1 MKNRGYLII
10 LTFLIFS
17 FQKGISQENT
27 IRIEGCVSDSN
38 KTELYL
44 ANIIIVDTDR
54 GTYTD
59 NKGCFS
65 LIFPKDN
72 ATHTMRISS
81 IGYDTI
87 DYVFKADS
95 DKLSLIFQLNENI
108 TAINEVR
115 VRERGITESPTL
127 TRLPL
132 RLNSLVPSATNSIE
146 SLLKTMPG
154 VNSQNEL
161 SAQYTVRGG
170 SYDENL
176 VYINVIEMYKPHLIK
191 SGRKEGLSIINP
203 DLTGSIYFSSGGYN
217 ATYGDKLSSV
227 LDITYKEPEE
237 FKGSVNLSLL
247 TSSLHLEGKSD
258 NNKFSIIT
266 GARYMT
272 NRYLLRSL
280 DTRANYTPYFNDI
293 QSLIS
298 VSTGSK
304 SKLSLF
310 TTYGVNNYEF
320 TPVSRRSSFGTYQE
334 AYQLYVDYEGFEKDR
349 YSIFNGALIWDWNNK
364 KGLESKLTAS
374 YYSSVE
380 SESYDIRAR
389 YSLNLLDKDIGSEN
403 IGDSIMNIGVGSWLD
418 HARNLMHARV
428 FSLGSSSTW
437 KHNDNIISWGIKV
450 RNEKVDDYLN
460 EWKMIDSA
468 GYSLPYS
475 DSQLELYNRIYTE
488 KAISSERFEIFFSDN
503 YTFDLATTSY
513 ILTIGARATYWSLN
527 RELNISPRFSIEA
540 STNNLSVYF
549 ASGIYYQPPFYREMR
564 LSDGSLNYD
573 IRSQKSTHYVLGS
586 LWFFRLGQTSFRLMT
601 EAYYKK
607 LDNLIPYKFDNVR
620 VIYSGENSA
629 RGNISGIDIR
639 LNGEFVKDAESWL
652 SLSLMKAT
660 HDISNDDY
668 GSFPAPGDI
677 RFAADLFFQD
687 YFPSNPSFR
696 AHIKLHYSSGMP
708 VNSPYEDR
716 YDNYFRMPSYKR
728 VDIGFTKNMKDRLSA
743 ANPRNPLSHI
753 DDLILGIEI
762 FNLLDI
768 KNTIS
773 YNWLSTINNLSG
785 EERQFAVPNYL
796 TGRSLNLKL
805 SVKF

>member
-1 MKNRGYLII
+1 MKYKEYLIL
-10 LTFLIFS
+10 LTLLIIS

-27 IRIEGCVSDSN
+27 IRIEGCVSDSSS
-38 KTELYL
+38 KELYL
-44 ANIIIVDTDR
+44 ASIIIVDTDR

-65 LIFPKDN
+65 LILPKDY
-72 ATHTMRISS
+72 ALYTIRISS

-87 DYVFKADS
+87 DYVFRADS
-95 DKLSLIFQLNENI
+95 DKLSLIFQLNESI

-115 VRERGITESPTL
+115 VRDRGITESPTL

-132 RLNSLVPSATNSIE
+132 RLTSLIPSSTNSIE

-170 SYDENL
+170 SYDENM
-176 VYINVIEMYKPHLIK
+176 VYINGIEMYKPQLIK

-227 LDITYKEPEE
+227 LDISYREPEE

-247 TSSLHLEGKSD
+247 TSSLHLEGKSK

-280 DTRANYTPYFNDI
+280 DTKANYTPYFNDI

-298 VSTGSK
+298 VKTGSK

-310 TTYGVNNYEF
+310 TTYGINNYEF
-320 TPVSRRSSFGTYQE
+320 TPLSRRSSFGTYQE

-364 KGLESKLTAS
+364 RGTESKFTAS
-374 YYSSVE
+374 YYSTAE

-403 IGDSIMNIGVGSWLD
+403 IGDSIMNVGVGSWLD

-428 FSLGSSSTW
+428 FSFGSSSTW
-437 KHNDNIISWGIKV
+437 KHNDNILSWGIKIKT
-450 RNEKVDDYLN
+450 ETIDDYIS

-475 DSQLELYNRIYTE
+475 ESGLELYKSIYSE
-488 KAISSERFEIFFSDN
+488 KAISSERMEIFFSDN
-503 YTFDLATTSY
+503 YTFNLATISY
-513 ILTIGARATYWSLN
+513 ILTIGARASYWSLN
-527 RELNISPRFSIEA
+527 RELIVSPRFSIEG

-564 LSDGSLNYD
+564 LNDGSLNYD

-586 LWFFRLGQTSFRLMT
+586 IWFFRLGQTSFRLMT

-607 LDNLIPYKFDNVR
+607 LDKLIPYKFDNVR
-620 VIYSGENSA
+620 VIYSGENSG

-660 HDISNDDY
+660 HDIINDEY

-687 YFPSNPSFR
+687 YFPANPSFK

-708 VNSPYEDR
+708 VNSPYENN

-728 VDIGFTKNMKDRLSA
+728 VDIGFTRNMKDGLSGA
-743 ANPRNPLSHI
+743 SPRNPLKHL

-773 YNWLSTINNLSG
+773 YHWLSTINNLSG

-805 SVKF
+805 SVRF